1 MEVAQTRQDVFGG
14 ARTSLSARGGT
25 LNLPPELTKEP

>member
-14 ARTSLSARGGT
+14 TDLAFTPGGT
-25 LNLPPELTKEP
+25 LTLPQDLTKEP